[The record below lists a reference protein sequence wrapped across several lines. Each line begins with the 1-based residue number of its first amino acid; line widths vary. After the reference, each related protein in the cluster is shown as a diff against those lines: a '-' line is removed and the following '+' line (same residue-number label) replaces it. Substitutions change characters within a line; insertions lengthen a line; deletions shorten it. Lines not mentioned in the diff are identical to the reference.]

1 MSDRPPTSLIT
12 DKPYW
17 QAYVVGTI
25 LLIISAILWWTQLY
39 TGTKAV
45 FWNMIDTSL
54 KTSSFVTET
63 SQSNGEDSFKQLT
76 HTDLR
81 AGRVQSLTILKQSGA
96 EVKTEVVGT
105 KDVDYT
111 RYISIVPN
119 KKDAAGNPVAMDTS
133 SVLNVWSKSD
143 ETAQSETQASGH
155 QLFAQATLGLG
166 LPIGSVPV
174 PVGNL
179 EPKERQTF
187 VRQIRSQ
194 NMYEPNFK
202 TVKKERKD
210 GRLLYTYEVKVQTIS
225 YVRLMQAFAKQ
236 IGLKELEKV
245 DANTYSSA
253 EPLVLKMTVDAH
265 SHQLV
270 RVENAQGYV
279 QEYKSYGLPLKA
291 TEPKQDVISSA
302 ELQRRLSELEKH

>member
-1 MSDRPPTSLIT
+1 MTNMSDKPPTTLIT
-12 DKPYW
+12 DRPYW

-45 FWNMIDTSL
+45 FWSMIDNSL
-54 KTSSFVTET
+54 KTASFVTET
-63 SQSNGEDSFKQLT
+63 SQSNGEDSLKQLV

-81 AGRVQSLTILKQSGA
+81 AGRAQSLTILKQGGA
-96 EVKTEVVGT
+96 EVKTEIIGT
-105 KDVDYT
+105 KDADYT
-111 RYISIVPN
+111 RYVSIIPN
-119 KKDAAGNPVAMDTS
+119 KKDEAGNIIPMDTS
-133 SVLNVWSKSD
+133 QVLNVWSKSE
-143 ETAQSETQASGH
+143 ETAQTETQASGH

-166 LPIGSVPV
+166 LPIGSVPI

-179 EPKERQTF
+179 QPKERQTF

-194 NMYEPNFK
+194 NMYQPNFN

-245 DANTYSSA
+245 DANTYASA
-253 EPLVLKMTVDAH
+253 EPLAVKLTVDAH

-270 RVENAQGYV
+270 RVENDQGTRKNIRV
-279 QEYKSYGLPLKA
+279 MA
-291 TEPKQDVISSA
+291 C
-302 ELQRRLSELEKH
+302 R